1 MEGGVEGPPQDG
13 GAMEDPLLVSDDMIG
28 ERIGHNEIRK
38 AQPADEFVE
47 TTVERMETLGIDH
60 PKVGKWAI
68 IDGALYRVTRNA
80 DPNEGREPQRIY
92 VPEVLRQVLMRNY
105 HSTIWAKHQHSTS
118 MYKQMI
124 SWYYWSSMEKDIQKY
139 VGTCELCQLAKGTK
153 PSRQGHLP
161 GWKHSTVLHT
171 VCMD

>member
-1 MEGGVEGPPQDG
+1 MEGEVEGAPQYG
-13 GAMEDPLLVSDDMIG
+13 GAMEDPLLVSDGMIG

-38 AQPADEFVE
+38 AQQPDEFVE
-47 TTVERMETLGIDH
+47 TTVERMKTLGTDH
-60 PKVGKWAI
+60 PMVGKWAI

-80 DPNEGREPQRIY
+80 DPNEGREPQRVY

-124 SWYYWSSMEKDIQKY
+124 CWCYWSSME
-139 VGTCELCQLAKGTK
+139 
-153 PSRQGHLP
+153 
-161 GWKHSTVLHT
+161 
-171 VCMD
+171 VC